1 MRYLIQYGLYEDPS
15 FEGEREFIS
24 YEAIETFLSVMEG
37 LLSYC
42 RIYDEKGNEIIPSIA
57 SFKIAEDDDIEW
69 SCYSY

>member
-1 MRYLIQYGLYEDPS
+1 MFTIEYGLYEDQS
-15 FEGEREFIS
+15 KEFTRECNS
-24 YEAIETFLSVMEG
+24 MTEVNTFLSVMEG